1 MYIAKQLKEKNIAE
15 YLLYMWQVEDIIR
28 AHSLNIDQLKESY
41 LKKFQLKDAEQKAL
55 EEWYQHLIDMM
66 HAEGIET
73 KGHLQINKNIIIL
86 LTDLHNELLKST
98 KFPFYTATYYKALPY
113 IVELRNKGQ
122 NKDTFELKTCFEAL
136 YGVMMLRLQQKVISK
151 ETDLAIAD
159 ITKLIASLSD
169 YYRQDVNGELNFEQQ

>member
-1 MYIAKQLKEKNIAE
+1 M
-15 YLLYMWQVEDIIR
+15 
-28 AHSLNIDQLKESY
+28 
-41 LKKFQLKDAEQKAL
+41 
-55 EEWYQHLIDMM
+55 
-66 HAEGIET
+66 
-73 KGHLQINKNIIIL
+73 
-86 LTDLHNELLKST
+86 LTDVHNELLKST

-122 NKDTFELKTCFEAL
+122 NKDTFELETCFEAL